1 MKKFSMFVIAAL
13 CAISLSSCGDDSS
26 SSSNNANPGASASPS
41 ASLSPSASASADGS
55 SYDTAIKLTTSTTDL
70 NITANQKVYFYV
82 DAKSSTRY
90 IFRDNNWDTS
100 TYSATVSIAILD
112 NTHATVAAAPISRT
126 TTASGITGTTT
137 TSARYYFVATCLLPG
152 NYDLYLQNE

>member
-55 SYDTAIKLTTSTTDL
+55 SYDTAIQLTTDSKDRTVTTSGSD
-70 NITANQKVYFYV
+70 TYFYV
-82 DAKSSTRY
+82 EATSSTRY
-90 IFRDNNWDTS
+90 IFKD
-100 TYSATVSIAILD
+100 SAFDSSFLGLVSIRIQD
-112 NTHATVAAAPISRT
+112 SNHNNVETSVDRTITAA
-126 TTASGITGTTT
+126 GITGTTT
-137 TSARYYFVATCLLPG
+137 TAQKYYFVVTGKVKG
-152 NYDLYLQNE
+152 NYALYLQNK